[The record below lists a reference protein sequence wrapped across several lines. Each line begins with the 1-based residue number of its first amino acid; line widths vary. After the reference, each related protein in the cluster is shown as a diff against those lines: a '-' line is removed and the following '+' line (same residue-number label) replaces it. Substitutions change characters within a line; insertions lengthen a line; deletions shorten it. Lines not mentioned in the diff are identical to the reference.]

1 MPAKYGAFANKMTG
15 RAASAAA
22 AATTNVI
29 ISLPVDQIDENPL
42 NEQVF
47 SMDGIS
53 SLAERMKKKGDTSP
67 IRVRR
72 KEDGRYEVEEGHR
85 RLRAHIKNG
94 DRRIDCILGNEQER
108 ADIIDSI
115 VMSNLTTRNLTPLEM
130 AKAMQLW
137 VEESLPAFREKE
149 GLTGKTNEILSEKVG
164 ISVRSVARIRSLLK
178 LIPEIH
184 KLLEEGK
191 VEYTAV
197 LPLAQLKEEKQ
208 RKVLKGMLTLLDR
221 ENEEITATD
230 IGKLIA
236 ATDTVKK
243 EDGKPAE
250 KRQGIVG
257 RSEKAV
263 LNLVTWIKKKPI
275 TEESVRII
283 ADNIKKEDVD
293 DLKKIRDAIEEIIKV
308 KLQDTGK

>member
-47 SMDGIS
+47 SMNGIS

-72 KEDGRYEVEEGHR
+72 KEDGKPVEKG
-85 RLRAHIKNG
+85 
-94 DRRIDCILGNEQER
+94 Q
-108 ADIIDSI
+108 
-115 VMSNLTTRNLTPLEM
+115 
-130 AKAMQLW
+130 
-137 VEESLPAFREKE
+137 
-149 GLTGKTNEILSEKVG
+149 GL
-164 ISVRSVARIRSLLK
+164 
-178 LIPEIH
+178 
-184 KLLEEGK
+184 
-191 VEYTAV
+191 
-197 LPLAQLKEEKQ
+197 
-208 RKVLKGMLTLLDR
+208 
-221 ENEEITATD
+221 
-230 IGKLIA
+230 
-236 ATDTVKK
+236 
-243 EDGKPAE
+243 
-250 KRQGIVG
+250 VG

-275 TEESVRII
+275 TEESVKII